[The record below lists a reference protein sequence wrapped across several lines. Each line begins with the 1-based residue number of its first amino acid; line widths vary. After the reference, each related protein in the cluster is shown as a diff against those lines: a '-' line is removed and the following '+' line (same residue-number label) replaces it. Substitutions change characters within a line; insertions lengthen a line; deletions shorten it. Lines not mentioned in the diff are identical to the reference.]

1 MANPF
6 GSNDEALSVNDQN
19 QYSQNLVYAV
29 IPRSASKVV
38 EVINGGSITNLTG
51 AYNADGYWHPNT
63 TTRTDVVFTIAS
75 PWAVGTNHTV
85 ITGWYRD
92 MGAGSPTFAATSGAY
107 RDAQAAYTIS
117 TVNTDGISITV
128 GVRDNAYQLGPT
140 GNMDNQ
146 GNTVFAVAHKN
157 STSGPVQSG
166 YRRVGSTNT
175 TFTSTALT
183 MGTGTSDQVNRVG
196 VKTASRFPFQ
206 YLFIY
211 DTALPDADINAII
224 DAPGS
229 IILSYGGNSPRA
241 MNLMNRRRHQ

>member
-6 GSNDEALSVNDQN
+6 GSNDEALSKNTNHAN
-19 QYSQNLVYAV
+19 QANLLYAV
-29 IPRSASKVV
+29 IPRSSSKVV
-38 EVINGGSITNLTG
+38 EVVNSGSITGLTG
-51 AYNADGYWHPNT
+51 AYNSDGYWHPNT
-63 TTRTDVVFTIAS
+63 TTRTDVVFTIAA
-75 PWAVGTNHTV
+75 PWPVGNNHTV

-92 MGAGSPTFAATSGAY
+92 MGAGSPTFAGTSGVY
-107 RDAQAAYTIS
+107 RDAQAAYSIS
-117 TVNTDGISITV
+117 TINTDGISITV

-166 YRRVGSTNT
+166 YRRIGSTNT

-211 DTALPDADINAII
+211 NTALSDADINSII
-224 DAPGS
+224 DSPGS
-229 IILSYGGNSPRA
+229 VLSYSSSGKPFNYLA
-241 MNLMNRRRHQ
+241 QQ